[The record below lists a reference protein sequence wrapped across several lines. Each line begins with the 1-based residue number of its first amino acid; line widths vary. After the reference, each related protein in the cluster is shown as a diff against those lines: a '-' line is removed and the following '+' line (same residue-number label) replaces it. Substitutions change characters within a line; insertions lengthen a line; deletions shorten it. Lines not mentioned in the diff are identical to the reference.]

1 MYLVLYIIYMGFI
14 LCVHLF
20 ISLHKYLFECC
31 FHICKG
37 KKYGW
42 EKNNVILYLFLY
54 VLQNTLISLNKTCVT
69 HCS

>member
-42 EKNNVILYLFLY
+42 EKKQRYSLS
-54 VLQNTLISLNKTCVT
+54 ISLCITKY
-69 HCS
+69 SYQSK